1 MQIKQTFLV
10 FAAAEVFLGV
20 AVGAAAAF
28 VVRAAD
34 FLELALLDDV
44 VAAAAFFVVWREES

>member
-44 VAAAAFFVVWREES
+44 VAAAAFFVV